1 MIFIVLGLQVVEE
14 FENMLQSQKNIKMVI
29 FDHITSASAVV
40 MPVKKLA
47 ALCRKYNVISVV
59 DGAHAPGQMYLQVE
73 SYGVDVYIG
82 NLNYQGGHQTKKNPR
97 PIQEHFKNKIL
108 VFKEKIEN

>member
-1 MIFIVLGLQVVEE
+1 
-14 FENMLQSQKNIKMVI
+14 MVF

-82 NLNYQGGHQTKKNPR
+82 NLNYQGGH
-97 PIQEHFKNKIL
+97 
-108 VFKEKIEN
+108 